1 MDNTNKIME
10 LVQNDTELQNEL
22 IHCTTKS
29 QAVEA
34 IQKRVPEAT
43 KEDIDQAVK
52 NLVQKINEVQ
62 SDYLKNEESELISG
76 KNDTVTTA
84 TTVTSITAAASSY
97 AFL

>member
-10 LVQNDTELQNEL
+10 LIQNNTELQNEL
-22 IHCTTKS
+22 MHCTTKS

-34 IQKRVPEAT
+34 IQKRIPEAT

-52 NLVQKINEVQ
+52 NIVKKINEVQ
-62 SDYLKNEESELISG
+62 SDYLKDEESELTSD

-97 AFL
+97 AFI